1 MYFDAR
7 GDGSDFEEAC
17 DVFVGH
23 LVVAAE
29 EERGAL
35 EGVELGERGE
45 DAGEFGFGVEF
56 SFGGLSWRGGFGKR
70 GLALFDSPVLDLQIA
85 DDGKEVASYGFE
97 LGGGGRGPEAE
108 EGLRREVLGTGGIA
122 GEVEREAI
130 DVAAVPL
137 VDVVKVGR
145 WQTHIQSMELSG
157 IRYKDF

>member
-1 MYFDAR
+1 M
-7 GDGSDFEEAC
+7 
-17 DVFVGH
+17 
-23 LVVAAE
+23 
-29 EERGAL
+29 
-35 EGVELGERGE
+35 
-45 DAGEFGFGVEF
+45 
-56 SFGGLSWRGGFGKR
+56 
-70 GLALFDSPVLDLQIA
+70 QIA

-97 LGGGGRGPEAE
+97 LGGAGRGPEAE

-145 WQTHIQSMELSG
+145 WQTHIQSMELAG